1 MKLSFKIFIVCMATL
16 SVLILSSCGKKE
28 ISEDITPFEKAI
40 TSRLASEQMG
50 MKVNKFRDLKIE
62 GDTAN
67 ATCSMKSQ
75 TGLGPAVTW
84 KFQFKKDGSDW
95 KVSDF
100 QY

>member
-1 MKLSFKIFIVCMATL
+1 MKFGFKVIMVSVMVF

-28 ISEDITPFEKAI
+28 ITEDITPFEKAI
-40 TSRLASEQMG
+40 VSRLAREHMD
-50 MKVNKFRDLKIE
+50 MKVSKFRDLTVE
-62 GDTAN
+62 GDTAK

-84 KFQFKKDGSDW
+84 KFQFKKDGKEW
-95 KVSDF
+95 KVDTF